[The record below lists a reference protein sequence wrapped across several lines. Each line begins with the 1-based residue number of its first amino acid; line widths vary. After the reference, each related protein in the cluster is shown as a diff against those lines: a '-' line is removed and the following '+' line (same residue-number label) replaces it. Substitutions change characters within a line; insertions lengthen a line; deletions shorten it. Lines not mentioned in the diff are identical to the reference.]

1 MASFKNGN
9 VLFQDLLVLSR
20 IYHICMPFSLAHAI
34 IAYNRNSN
42 DIPRLMVT
50 KTKREK
56 FSKF

>member
-1 MASFKNGN
+1 MASSKNGN

-20 IYHICMPFSLAHAI
+20 IYHICMPFSLAHA
-34 IAYNRNSN
+34 YNRNSN